1 MKIIQAEKVTK
12 RFGELAAVDDL
23 DFEVERG
30 EIFGIAGPNGAGKT
44 TLFNLISG
52 IYPYTGDII
61 FEGKSIHGL
70 RPFEICHRGVARTF
84 QVPVLF
90 SSITVYDNIRMGA
103 HFGAPKEKHEKERI
117 NEVIDFV
124 GLRGKEAIIAEH
136 VDLFDKRLT
145 MLAAALA
152 TKPRLLLVDEPTGG
166 LSPKEVRA
174 SVELFHKINQEL
186 GITIIIIEH
195 LMRVLI
201 DVSHRLMILN
211 SGEKFCIGPPRE
223 VMQNKEVIN
232 IYLGI
237 DYA

>member
-1 MKIIQAEKVTK
+1 MKILQAEKVTK
-12 RFGELAAVDDL
+12 LFGELAAVSNL
-23 DFEVERG
+23 DFEVESG

-52 IYPYTGDII
+52 VYPYTGDII

-70 RPFEICHRGVARTF
+70 RPFQICHRGIARTF
-84 QVPVLF
+84 QIPVLF
-90 SSITVYDNIRMGA
+90 SSISVYDNIRMGA
-103 HFGAPKEKHEKERI
+103 HFGAPKEKNEKELI
-117 NEVIDFV
+117 KEIIDLV
-124 GLRGKEAIIAEH
+124 GLRGQEETIAAN

-186 GITIIIIEH
+186 GVTIIIIEH
-195 LMRVLI
+195 LMKVMVEVC
-201 DVSHRLMILN
+201 DRLMILN
-211 SGEKFCIGPPRE
+211 NGEKFCIGSPQKVIQTRE
-223 VMQNKEVIN
+223 VID
-232 IYLGI
+232 IYLGG
-237 DYA
+237 